1 MFDMLRLDPDDAR
14 PPYAQ
19 VVDALRREIEQG
31 VLPPGAKLPTHQ
43 QLVAQ
48 YGVSIGTI
56 KRALGE
62 LQGAG
67 LIISRQ
73 GQGAYVRTRR
83 SLLESV
89 PQSFPADIL
98 AGLWVTCYE
107 FNSEGGI
114 RRHADISRITP
125 QSSRRVT
132 AKNYPPD
139 PRTEGHVPSF
149 RNEIEAQLANR
160 HLIGHWRNVSDTR
173 YFGSIHLAVLPGEA
187 VMEGYYTGFSSD
199 IKVDA
204 MRWKWVR
211 LDPLSLSGVELA
223 QVVLKEPDAIYDLLE
238 HSTYDAPLTLAA
250 VVERGT

>member
-1 MFDMLRLDPDDAR
+1 
-14 PPYAQ
+14 
-19 VVDALRREIEQG
+19 
-31 VLPPGAKLPTHQ
+31 
-43 QLVAQ
+43 
-48 YGVSIGTI
+48 VSVGTI

-89 PQSFPADIL
+89 PQSFSADML
-98 AGLWVTCYE
+98 AGLWVTSYE

-139 PRTEGHVPSF
+139 PRTQGHVPSF

-187 VMEGYYTGFSSD
+187 VMDGYYTGFSSD
-199 IKVDA
+199 IRVDA

-211 LDPLSLSGVELA
+211 LDPVSFSGAELP
-223 QVVLKEPDAIYDLLE
+223 QVVLKAPDVIHELLE
-238 HSTYDAPLTLAA
+238 HSAYAAPLTLTA
-250 VVERGT
+250 VVEGST